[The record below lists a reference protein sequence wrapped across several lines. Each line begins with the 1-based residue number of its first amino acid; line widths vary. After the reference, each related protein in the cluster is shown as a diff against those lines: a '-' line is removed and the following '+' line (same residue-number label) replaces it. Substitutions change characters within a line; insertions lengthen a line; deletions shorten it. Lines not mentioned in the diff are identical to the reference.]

1 MSSFRRPPTR
11 TYCALDFSFLL
22 CGQACIYISPLILHS
37 TPCSTDFT
45 ITQFALCMDATRSLE
60 DAQRTMR
67 LNEKVRARAQFIYR
81 ILSLLPF
88 TPTSDGLQ
96 TTALLL
102 TGRRPDA
109 PPYLGPGASESSSEA
124 TYLSLL
130 CDLEEAKKKG
140 RKGCGTDMTTTHTVP
155 PSHIAGLLRQEIAR
169 QKNLVRFIILKSL
182 STSTFLFP
190 DFSSLP
196 SLLPLFLLPFLDRSG
211 RCPFPVFSGVPVL
224 HPTNL

>member
-1 MSSFRRPPTR
+1 
-11 TYCALDFSFLL
+11 
-22 CGQACIYISPLILHS
+22 
-37 TPCSTDFT
+37 
-45 ITQFALCMDATRSLE
+45 MDATRSLE

-67 LNEKVRARAQFIYR
+67 LNEK
-81 ILSLLPF
+81 
-88 TPTSDGLQ
+88 

-169 QKNLVRFIILKSL
+169 QKNLIAQDAARFQSFQASLFYTQQIYEHGLKKVEKCA
-182 STSTFLFP
+182 TSKVYNKEMNGMLKDTIRRTLEG
-190 DFSSLP
+190 L
-196 SLLPLFLLPFLDRSG
+196 RAG
-211 RCPFPVFSGVPVL
+211 GEGGEIGGGGGGEGGEGGGEGEEGGGV
-224 HPTNL
+224 NEEGGEDS